1 MDLQD
6 IKQTEIWELYEKGR
20 NYHRRVGIYTDTDR
34 NYRMYNGNQWEGAKL
49 GDVEPVQKN
58 FIKPIV
64 KYKVS
69 VIHDNLYSVVYSSQN
84 YENRQFQQEAGR
96 YCDLL
101 NGYISRL
108 WEKDKMDFKGRRI
121 TKDAA
126 INDEGVMYVNF
137 DRENMTPV
145 HEIIKKNDIYYG
157 NENDDD
163 IQSQPYILIR
173 KRMPVSNAIDFALS
187 EGMSKDKIS
196 LIIGDNDTF
205 EESGEA
211 AKIEIDDMATIV
223 YKMYK
228 QNGTVHYSI
237 ATRLVDIVDDVDTG
251 LSLYPIAH
259 FVWEEKEGSARGE
272 GEVRY
277 LIPNQLEVNRTEVRR
292 VLTVKYQAYPQ
303 KIVDVNKVSN
313 PQALNTVGG
322 TIRTN
327 GSATVDDVH
336 KIVGTIPPAQMS
348 PDVKQLQEDL
358 IQVTRE
364 LAGAGDT
371 ATGQVNPESAS
382 GRAILAVQQASQA
395 PMTEQKESYKNFIED
410 IARIDLEYLI
420 VYSEDGVNME
430 ETVTDPMSGEEYVQM
445 VNVPQTVLE
454 QLKAV
459 VKIDITP
466 KGVYDRFAMEQ
477 TMENFLM
484 NGFFNPQR
492 VAEFEAYVKALP
504 DDCVAPKQDLLEGIE
519 NIKETQQRIAEIN
532 AQAQLIHQRAEQFL
546 MEDPDGQASQIADAQ
561 MMMQQQ
567 MMQQQIPG
575 EAEVIAEEEALPEV
589 EEKEMFGNCFLNGN
603 GCFLYDQNI

>member
-1 MDLQD
+1 M
-6 IKQTEIWELYEKGR
+6 LYEKGR
-20 NYHRRVGIYTDTDR
+20 NYHRQTGIYTDTDR

-69 VIHDNLYSVVYSSQN
+69 VIHDNLYAINYSSQN
-84 YENRQFQQEAGR
+84 YENREFQKQSGR
-96 YCDLL
+96 YCDML
-101 NGYISRL
+101 NRYAMRV

-126 INDEGVMYVNF
+126 INDEGIIYVNF
-137 DRENMTPV
+137 DTESMMPV
-145 HEIIKKNDIYYG
+145 NEIVKKNDIYYG
-157 NENDDD
+157 NENDDE

-173 KRMPVSNAIDFALS
+173 KRMPVVNAIELALGM
-187 EGMSKDKIS
+187 GMSESKVEY
-196 LIIGDNDTF
+196 IIGDNDTF

-211 AKIEIDDMATIV
+211 AKLELDNMVTVV

-228 QNGTVHYSI
+228 QDGTVHFAV
-237 ATRLVDIVDDVDTG
+237 ATRWCDIAEDMDTG

-259 FVWEEKEGSARGE
+259 LNWEEKEGSARGE

-277 LIPNQLEVNRTEVRR
+277 LIPNQIEVNRTEVRR

-303 KIVDVNKVSN
+303 KVVDISKVVN
-313 PQALNTVGG
+313 PAALNTVGG

-327 GSATVDDVH
+327 GQPVDDVH

-358 IQVTRE
+358 IQVTRD

-395 PMTEQKESYKNFIED
+395 PMTEQKESYKNFLED
-410 IARIDLEYLI
+410 LARIWLEYLI
-420 VYSEDGVNME
+420 VYAEDGVNME
-430 ETVTDPMSGEEYVQM
+430 EVDIDPQTGEEVVTV
-445 VNVPQTVLE
+445 VNVPQSVLE
-454 QLKAV
+454 QLQAT

-466 KGVYDRFAMEQ
+466 KGVYDKFAKEQ
-477 TMENFLM
+477 TLENMLLQGLFHPTRLSEL
-484 NGFFNPQR
+484 
-492 VAEFEAYVKALP
+492 AAYVNAL
-504 DDCVAPKQDLLEGIE
+504 DDDSVAPKQKLDEIVKNGMDA
-519 NIKETQQRIAEIN
+519 QRRIAEIN
-532 AQAQLIHQRAEQFL
+532 ANAQLMMQRGRQFL
-546 MEDPDGQASQIADAQ
+546 MGDPDEQAGQIADAK
-561 MMMQQQ
+561 MQIAAQGAGVDEKVAQ
-567 MMQQQIPG
+567 
-575 EAEVIAEEEALPEV
+575 AEEQIA
-589 EEKEMFGNCFLNGN
+589 KE
-603 GCFLYDQNI
+603 